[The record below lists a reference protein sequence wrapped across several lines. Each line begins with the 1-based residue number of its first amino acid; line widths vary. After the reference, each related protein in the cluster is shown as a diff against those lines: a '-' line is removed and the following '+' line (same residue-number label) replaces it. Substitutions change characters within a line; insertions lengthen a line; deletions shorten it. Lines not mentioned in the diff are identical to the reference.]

1 MKLYSDIFISK
12 PIQTDSMF
20 VYLTWNRDGKE
31 LKTMLEYE
39 KALEFTHK
47 MAELGVSSQIV
58 FESSCP
64 PKSHS

>member
-1 MKLYSDIFISK
+1 
-12 PIQTDSMF
+12 MF